1 MKYCATPVTDASAHS
16 TAEHAI
22 TDVCALAYLCVH
34 MHIHDMHMQAGVTA

>member
-22 TDVCALAYLCVH
+22 TDVCALAYLCAQIH
-34 MHIHDMHMQAGVTA
+34 MHMHAGVTV